1 LLRSLSPTSYHKL
14 NTPYLKEEKDNSSDI
29 LYVII
34 LEEDKTCDQRDQ
46 HLSGKIRLVISV
58 ICIQEDDKA
67 CDLHPRGKIRL
78 VISIQEDDKA
88 CDRHPGGR

>member
-1 LLRSLSPTSYHKL
+1 M
-14 NTPYLKEEKDNSSDI
+14 
-29 LYVII
+29 II

-78 VISIQEDDKA
+78 VIGIPEGDKA
-88 CDRHPGGR
+88 CEQHHAGGR